1 MNLFL
6 LLLAAAMVALAVHQL
21 VLARPGMPLADAK
34 AALAAGT
41 AVLVDVRE
49 PGEWSATGVAKQ
61 AALLPFSDL
70 RGDRARWRPFLEEH
84 RGRRLL
90 LYCASGA
97 RSGLAA
103 RTLRGEGFDAVNTGS
118 LRDWDKADWPI
129 CRPKAS

>member
-6 LLLAAAMVALAVHQL
+6 FLLAAAMVALAVHQL
-21 VLARPGMPLADAK
+21 VLARPGLPLVDAK

-70 RGDRARWRPFLEEH
+70 RGGRARWRPFLEEH

-103 RTLRGEGFDAVNTGS
+103 RTLRGEGFDAVNAGS

-129 CRPKAS
+129 CRPKGS